1 MAGGGPADGQSDG
14 ERYRLALINN
24 FTSNVSADQEAHV
37 TTGETICVDAS
48 MTKRYGLGLSWSSI
62 GLRMI
67 FAIHHLPENSCEI
80 QNVASGRRGIILR
93 LDIVTTA
100 TDQHAIRSTEE
111 SHVLHDTATL

>member
-1 MAGGGPADGQSDG
+1 MAFGGPADDKSGG
-14 ERYRLALINN
+14 ERYRWALIKD
-24 FTSNVSADQEAHV
+24 FTSNVSAHQEAHA

-48 MTKRYGLGLSWSSI
+48 MTKRYGLGMSWSSI

-67 FAIHHLPENSCEI
+67 FATDHFLENGCKI
-80 QNVASGRRGIILR
+80 QSAASGPRGIMLR

-100 TDQHAIRSTEE
+100 ADQHAIRSAEE